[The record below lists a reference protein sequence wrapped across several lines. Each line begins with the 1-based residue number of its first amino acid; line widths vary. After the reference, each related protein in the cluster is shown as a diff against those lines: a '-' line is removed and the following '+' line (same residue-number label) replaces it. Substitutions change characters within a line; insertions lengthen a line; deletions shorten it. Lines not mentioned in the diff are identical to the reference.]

1 VNQPTTD
8 RDRIV
13 LSGHRHWAGLWT
25 GIAAMGAASGI
36 AMVAGGAWAGW
47 FLVIVFGPSAVVLA
61 MSLRPEANEL
71 VIDRS
76 GFSTRSTFR
85 RTEVPWTDVERIGA
99 IDGVRERRVAIR
111 FVPSVASQDP
121 DSEALAQAMDGFHRT
136 LPLSYGLDADELAAL
151 MRAYAG
157 LDNGPQTSSTTSE

>member
-1 VNQPTTD
+1 VNQHAAD

-13 LSGHRHWAGLWT
+13 LSGHRQWAGLWT

-36 AMVAGGAWAGW
+36 TMVVGGAWAGW

-85 RTEVPWTDVERIGA
+85 RTEVPWADVERIGA
-99 IDGVRERRVAIR
+99 IDGIRERRVAIR
-111 FVPSVASQDP
+111 LVPTVAARDP
-121 DSEALAQAMDGFHRT
+121 ESAALAQAMDGYHRT

-151 MRAYAG
+151 MRTYAG
-157 LDNGPQTSSTTSE
+157 LDSGPQTSSTTSE